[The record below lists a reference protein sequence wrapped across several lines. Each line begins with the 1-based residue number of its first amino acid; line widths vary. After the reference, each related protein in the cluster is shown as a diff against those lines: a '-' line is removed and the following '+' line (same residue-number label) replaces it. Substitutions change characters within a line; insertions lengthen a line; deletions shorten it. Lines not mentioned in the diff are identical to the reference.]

1 MFDQDA
7 EKEEELYN
15 IIGTYYMPETLLST
29 YHYWYK
35 FKYG

>member
-29 YHYWYK
+29 YPLLIQ
-35 FKYG
+35 F